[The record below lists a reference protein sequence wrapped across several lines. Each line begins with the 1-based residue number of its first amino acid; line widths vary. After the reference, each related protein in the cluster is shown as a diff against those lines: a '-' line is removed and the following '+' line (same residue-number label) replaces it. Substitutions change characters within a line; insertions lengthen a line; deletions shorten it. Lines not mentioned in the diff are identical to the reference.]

1 MGLET
6 VEAPKA
12 NGLKTALDTIVAPG
26 DAFERL
32 RTAPTWG
39 WAYLITLVL
48 YMLGSYLLIPAIV
61 HGTQAG
67 WAAQVAADPRLAALT
82 PEQLQNALNISV
94 TVVRFAWL
102 FPIIVLPFYILIQTV
117 ILLVFRAIGRGDAG
131 FGQIWAAVTNITV
144 PALGLGSI
152 VLALIAIV
160 RGPDSFGSSF
170 EVQTAMPSLAM
181 LAPGAPVKLHGFL
194 AAFTPFT
201 LWSAWLTATMMSVTT
216 RVSKGVAYSA
226 AATVLLIGGFFTM
239 LGAR

>member
-1 MGLET
+1 MGMET
-6 VEAPKA
+6 VETPKA
-12 NGLKTALDTIVAPG
+12 DGLKTALDTIVAPG
-26 DAFERL
+26 EAFERL
-32 RTAPTWG
+32 RSAPTWG

-48 YMLGSYLLIPAIV
+48 YMLGSFLLIPAIV

-67 WAAQVAADPRLAALT
+67 WAAQVAENPRLAALS
-82 PEQLQNALNISV
+82 PDQLRNALNISI

-102 FPIIVLPFYILIQTV
+102 FPLIVLPLYILIQTIV
-117 ILLVFRAIGRGDAG
+117 LLVFKAIGRGDAG

-144 PALGLGSI
+144 PTLGIGAV

-160 RGPDSFGSSF
+160 RGADSFGTSF

-201 LWSAWLTATMMSVTT
+201 LWGAWLMATAMSVTA
-216 RVSKGVAYSA
+216 RVPKGVAYA
-226 AATVLLIGGFFTM
+226 AGATVLLIGALFTM